1 MGLWTKKLQH
11 WEVQFFW
18 TSSIDLGYR
27 RGEYMD
33 KIIDYA
39 GNRLIKV
46 LAGQRR
52 EKLYPAAGC
61 KTIDR

>member
-1 MGLWTKKLQH
+1 
-11 WEVQFFW
+11 
-18 TSSIDLGYR
+18 
-27 RGEYMD
+27 MD
-33 KIIDYA
+33 KITDYA

-46 LAGQRR
+46 LVGQRR